1 MRVLTWGLHLMQ
13 NSGHNNELRIC
24 CDCVGEAHLSNE
36 IEQNGEEG
44 ECSYCDEMEK
54 SWTIKEL
61 SDSIEVAFEHHFIRT
76 PVGPDSWQERM
87 QAESESDYFWYREG
101 EPVLDVIV
109 NLAEIS
115 EEAANDVLEILAG
128 RHYDRHLA
136 KIGEESEFDD
146 NSHYEPR
153 GASDENWQWEWK
165 NFEQSLKSEARFF
178 SRAAAE
184 YLASIFDGIDELK
197 TRNDGQIVVNAG
209 PGTEFDHFY
218 RARVFQSKDI
228 LQEALCHP
236 ELHLGPPPGRF
247 AASGRM
253 NARGISVFY
262 GATDAEA
269 ALAEV
274 RPPVGSD
281 VVVAKFFIVR
291 PLRLLDLSALEG
303 VDEEGSF
310 FDPLY
315 KHRLERAAFLRSLG
329 RRITRPVMPD
339 DQDFD
344 YLVTQAI
351 ADFLATENKPQ
362 LDGII
367 FESVQS
373 KSGRNVVLFHKAAR
387 VEEIEYPE
395 GTEIKADSGY
405 WTDDGWEQDYSIT
418 VLLPHQGTPDTHRE
432 RDISWL
438 NFNSLPLGEND
449 PREITLR
456 VDAISVS
463 VHHIDRVQVH
473 HTSQNVSRLTMERPS
488 WLR

>member
-1 MRVLTWGLHLMQ
+1 MQ
-13 NSGHNNELRIC
+13 YSDHNDEERELRIC
-24 CDCVGEAHLSNE
+24 YECVGETYLSSE
-36 IEQNGEEG
+36 IERNGVEG
-44 ECSYCDEMEK
+44 VCSYCNEVAK
-54 SWTIKEL
+54 SWTIEEL

-76 PVGPDSWQERM
+76 SDQPDSWQERM
-87 QAESESDYFWYREG
+87 LADRESEYDWYRDG
-101 EPVLDVIV
+101 EPVLDAIV
-109 NLAEIS
+109 NIADIS
-115 EEAANDVLEILAG
+115 EDAANDMLEILAD
-128 RHYDRHLA
+128 RHYNRHSA
-136 KIGEESEFDD
+136 EMGEETEFDGD
-146 NSHYEPR
+146 SHYEQR
-153 GASDENWQWEWK
+153 GASDETWQREWN

-178 SRAAAE
+178 SRAATD
-184 YLASIFDGIDELK
+184 YLASIFDGIDERK
-197 TRNDGQIVVNAG
+197 TRDDCQVVVNAG
-209 PGTEFDHFY
+209 PQTEFEFLY
-218 RARVFQSKDI
+218 RARVFQSREK
-228 LQEALCHP
+228 LKEAICHP
-236 ELHLGPPPGRF
+236 DLHLGPPPGRF

-262 GATDAEA
+262 GATDADV

-303 VDEEGSF
+303 VYEKGSF

-315 KHRLERAAFLRSLG
+315 KERLERAAFLRSLG
-329 RRITRPVMPD
+329 RRITKPVMPD

-387 VEEIEYPE
+387 VEEIVYPK
-395 GTEIKADSGY
+395 GTEVKADSGY
-405 WTDDGWEQDYSIT
+405 WTEDGWEPEYVVWVRSPRQT
-418 VLLPHQGTPDTHRE
+418 EPELPPGKKIFAFLGLPPDVD
-432 RDISWL
+432 RDLSYL
-438 NFNSLPLGEND
+438 TDVAAG
-449 PREITLR
+449 PRDVALR
-456 VDAISVS
+456 VDPKSVT

-473 HTSQNVSRLTMERPS
+473 STMSEVKCHTSEMFNR
-488 WLR
+488 